1 MLPQS
6 SPMLPQGSP
15 MLPRAARWRTET
27 MPINRSCTMTAE
39 RRRLGPLLA
48 ATVVLQF
55 VLGCAVQTV
64 SLEEEP
70 TVSKSRAKRDLG
82 VDYLSSRRT
91 AMAIRELTASLE
103 LDDSDP
109 QTHLWLGEAYRR
121 KGQADLAE
129 TYLGQALKIA
139 ARVGDTR
146 TEHEARLNF
155 SALLSQMG
163 RHEDA
168 LEHCEILADDPTYS
182 TPWRPL
188 VNCGWA
194 LMKLNRL
201 GEARQRFEEA
211 LDFFP
216 RFGPALLN
224 LGILDAMEGHRLAAV
239 RHLSKALE
247 VGRLG
252 SSGRAEAN
260 YRLGE
265 LYVNLGRRDRAIEH
279 FHAAAKVAPNLDWGS
294 QSQAYLDLL
303 R

>member
-1 MLPQS
+1 
-6 SPMLPQGSP
+6 
-15 MLPRAARWRTET
+15 
-27 MPINRSCTMTAE
+27 MPINRSRAIPAE
-39 RRRLGPLLA
+39 RRSRSGPLLA
-48 ATVVLQF
+48 AAVVLQF
-55 VLGCAVQTV
+55 VFGCAIQTV

-70 TVSKSRAKRDLG
+70 SVSKSRAKRDLG
-82 VDYLSSRRT
+82 IDYLSSRRT
-91 AMAIRELTASLE
+91 AMAIRELSASLE

-121 KGQADLAE
+121 KGQTDQAEAYLA
-129 TYLGQALKIA
+129 QALKIA
-139 ARVGDTR
+139 DRIGDTK
-146 TEHEARLNF
+146 TKHEARLNF
-155 SALLSQMG
+155 SALLSQME
-163 RHEDA
+163 RYEEA
-168 LEHCEILADDPTYS
+168 LEHCEVLADDPTYS

-194 LMKLNRL
+194 LMKLNRRA
-201 GEARQRFEEA
+201 EARQRFEEA

-216 RFGPALLN
+216 RYGPALLN

-239 RHLSKALE
+239 RRLTKALE

-252 SSGRAEAN
+252 ASGRAEAN

-265 LYVNLGRRDRAIEH
+265 LFVNLGRRDRAIEH